1 MHHRTTSLIFVF
13 LAALFALSGCE
24 GQAGPQGERGPQGQ
38 PGIQGEIG
46 PAGDPGKRK
55 LHRVFFSSNQDIDNG
70 LVPDRALSFTKVDDA
85 AVLRLT
91 YFDGFRVFGNGGA
104 CACRWTMLLN
114 GKTCTDPGKI
124 IMDAT
129 TGVVDSSRATT
140 LTAYCNATQS
150 GPFIGDVDVTVNV
163 LSSNNC
169 DCQTGFDGVT
179 GLIEAEEVA
188 P

>member
-1 MHHRTTSLIFVF
+1 MHHRTRF
-13 LAALFALSGCE
+13 LVLALFAALAAGCE
-24 GQAGPQGERGPQGQ
+24 GQPGPKGDIGPRGEQGPPGDAGPS
-38 PGIQGEIG
+38 
-46 PAGDPGKRK
+46 GDPGKRT
-55 LHRVFFSSNQDIDNG
+55 LHRAFFSSNQDIDTG
-70 LVPDRALSFTKVDDA
+70 VVPDRTLSFTKVDDTSI
-85 AVLRLT
+85 LRLT

-104 CACRWTMLLN
+104 CACRWTVLFN
-114 GKTCTDPGKI
+114 GKTCVDPGTV

-140 LTAYCNATQS
+140 LTAYCGATQS
-150 GPFIGDVDVTVNV
+150 GAFTGDVDITVNV

-179 GLIEAEEVA
+179 GLLEVEEVA

>member
-1 MHHRTTSLIFVF
+1 MDHRTTPLRFVF
-13 LAALFALSGCE
+13 LTSLFALSGCE
-24 GQAGPQGERGPQGQ
+24 GQAGPQGDRGPQGE
-38 PGIQGEIG
+38 PGLQGEIG

-55 LHRVFFSSNQDIDNG
+55 LHRAFFSSNQDTDNG
-70 LVPDRALSFTKVDDA
+70 IVPDRALSFTKVDDA

-150 GPFIGDVDVTVNV
+150 GPFVGDVDVTVTV

-169 DCQTGFDGVT
+169 DCQTGFDGIT